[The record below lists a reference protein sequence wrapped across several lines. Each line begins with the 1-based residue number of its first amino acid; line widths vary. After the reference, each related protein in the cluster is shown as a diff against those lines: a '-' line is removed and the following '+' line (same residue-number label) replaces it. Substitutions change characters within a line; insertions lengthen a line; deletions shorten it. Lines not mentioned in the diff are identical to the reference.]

1 MLKDLKLTPVL
12 DGLADLVVVAD
23 LDNRIVYA
31 NPAVER
37 LLGRKPEELQGQRLS
52 VLVPERLR
60 AAHEA
65 GMARYAR
72 TGAAKLMGRPVR
84 VPALHRDGSERDV
97 ELTLA
102 RLEGGAG
109 EPLVIATLRDLSDRV
124 ELERQ
129 RYEQRLLAAQYEVML
144 ALSRAV
150 SEREAAGGVLEALGR
165 SLGWRTGNFLAVERA
180 GEGPGELRLLAHWQ
194 HPEAQLLGFEAATR
208 RRSFALGEG
217 LPGRAWQAGAPLWSM
232 DVSAD
237 PRFSRVGDAERAG
250 LRAGF
255 FFPVVAEGHMHGVL
269 EFFSHEPKPPD
280 EALLKAMAALGAH
293 VGQYFERLRLE
304 QERQRHLER
313 EQLARAE
320 AQAALRARE
329 EFLSIASHELR
340 TPVSALV
347 LQLEALR
354 RGAGH
359 LSTEQ
364 LLTRTETARRGTQ
377 RLQRLVEVLL
387 DVSRSSY
394 EPMELRLE
402 LEQVDLAALAR
413 EVAGRFAEQLAQAGC
428 ALHVHAPEPVLGT
441 WDALRLEQVVTN
453 LLSNAAK
460 YGAGHPVELRVG
472 MQGASAWL
480 SVRDGGIGIAPE
492 DQGRLFERFGRVVS
506 ERHYG
511 GFGLGLWIVRRIC
524 EALGGSVGV
533 QSAAGQGSL
542 FTVELPLA
550 GPARRPLSAV
560 G

>member
-1 MLKDLKLTPVL
+1 
-12 DGLADLVVVAD
+12 
-23 LDNRIVYA
+23 
-31 NPAVER
+31 
-37 LLGRKPEELQGQRLS
+37 
-52 VLVPERLR
+52 
-60 AAHEA
+60 
-65 GMARYAR
+65 
-72 TGAAKLMGRPVR
+72 
-84 VPALHRDGSERDV
+84 
-97 ELTLA
+97 
-102 RLEGGAG
+102 
-109 EPLVIATLRDLSDRV
+109 
-124 ELERQ
+124 
-129 RYEQRLLAAQYEVML
+129 
-144 ALSRAV
+144 
-150 SEREAAGGVLEALGR
+150 
-165 SLGWRTGNFLAVERA
+165 
-180 GEGPGELRLLAHWQ
+180 
-194 HPEAQLLGFEAATR
+194 
-208 RRSFALGEG
+208 
-217 LPGRAWQAGAPLWSM
+217 
-232 DVSAD
+232 
-237 PRFSRVGDAERAG
+237 
-250 LRAGF
+250 
-255 FFPVVAEGHMHGVL
+255 VL

-413 EVAGRFAEQLAQAGC
+413 EVAGRFAEQFALAGC
-428 ALHVHAPEPVLGT
+428 ELRVNAPEPVVGR

-453 LLSNAAK
+453 LLSNAVK
-460 YGAGHPVELRVG
+460 YGSGFPVELSVG
-472 MQGASAWL
+472 VDGGRAWL
-480 SVRDGGIGIAPE
+480 SVRDEGIGIAPQ

-533 QSAAGQGSL
+533 QSAAGEGSR
-542 FTVELPLA
+542 FTVQLPCS
-550 GPARRPLSAV
+550 GPDAKLLSAV